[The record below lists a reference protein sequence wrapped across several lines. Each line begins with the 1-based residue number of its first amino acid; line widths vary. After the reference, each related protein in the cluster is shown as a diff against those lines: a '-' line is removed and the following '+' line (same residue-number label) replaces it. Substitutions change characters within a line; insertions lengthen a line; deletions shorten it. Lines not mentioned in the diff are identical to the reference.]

1 MVSFQ
6 DTIIEEGALESMQ
19 TENEAEMLD
28 MQNPDAYSSLVSK
41 EIEQSLFADK
51 QLKILIVDDEPYNQ
65 DAV

>member
-28 MQNPDAYSSLVSK
+28 MQNPDACSSLVSK
-41 EIEQSLFADK
+41 EIE
-51 QLKILIVDDEPYNQ
+51 
-65 DAV
+65 